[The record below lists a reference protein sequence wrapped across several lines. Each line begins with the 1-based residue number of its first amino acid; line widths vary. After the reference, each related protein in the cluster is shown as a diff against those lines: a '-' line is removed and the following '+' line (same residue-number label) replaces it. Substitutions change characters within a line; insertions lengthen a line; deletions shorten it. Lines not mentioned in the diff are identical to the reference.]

1 LSRYQVGIRWN
12 DNTCGKVVIKKFGHT
27 ERQGIRT
34 TSRPFKDVVSEAAA
48 AVAIALAP
56 LSTADR
62 IEKNATAPG
71 TRACRVCLLPH
82 NSLSTEKIQVFQVL
96 EQVIKAGNRLI
107 YSICSTNWS
116 SI

>member
-1 LSRYQVGIRWN
+1 MGWLY
-12 DNTCGKVVIKKFGHT
+12 CGNVVVKNLRHT
-27 ERQGIRT
+27 ERQGMRT

-71 TRACRVCLLPH
+71 TRASRVCLLPH
-82 NSLSTEKIQVFQVL
+82 NRLGTENIHMIQVRKQVF
-96 EQVIKAGNRLI
+96 KAGNRLQYALQFSNI
-107 YSICSTNWS
+107 PFALQM
-116 SI
+116 